1 MLPILFLILLLLL
14 FLSPAVWFTISL
26 VMFIKH
32 KNYSY
37 DRRMWRGSL
46 IASAVFLTLI
56 AGFAAVV
63 YALLEGA
70 VRNM

>member
-1 MLPILFLILLLLL
+1 
-14 FLSPAVWFTISL
+14 
-26 VMFIKH
+26 MFIKH
-32 KNYSY
+32 KNYPY

-46 IASAVFLTLI
+46 IASAVFLTLVG
-56 AGFAAVV
+56 GFAAVV

>member
-1 MLPILFLILLLLL
+1 MLDILFLILLLLL
-14 FLSPAVWFTISL
+14 FLSPVVWFTISL

-32 KNYSY
+32 KNYPY